1 MSATR
6 PSPSNAA
13 MEQPVFG
20 ETMPRSGRYGRSGVN
35 RASLASPARPS
46 AIPRT
51 RTKRS
56 RSYSFV
62 ANSRP
67 VVAIAASSCAQKR
80 SCSDGP
86 IGPAILAIFVFWTGT
101 VLNAATVL
109 AGALIGTG
117 LGDHLPE
124 RLRENV
130 VRGVGLF
137 TLAMGAKFAIDTAN
151 LLYMLGSILLGG
163 VLGSVWGVDRRLN
176 GLGDTLQRRFAR
188 GGSSTVAEAFVTAS
202 IVFCVGPLTF
212 LGSIQNGL
220 AGDASLLSVKS
231 VLDGFTAIA
240 LSATLG
246 WGVLLTIPLILVYQ
260 GGLAL
265 GASLFTGLLSD
276 LQLREMSAVGGLLII
291 GVGLK
296 LLAIRDVKVADFLP
310 AITVAP
316 PP

>member
-151 LLYMLGSILLGG
+151 LLYILGAILVGG
-163 VLGSVWGVDRRLN
+163 VL
-176 GLGDTLQRRFAR
+176 
-188 GGSSTVAEAFVTAS
+188 
-202 IVFCVGPLTF
+202 
-212 LGSIQNGL
+212 
-220 AGDASLLSVKS
+220 
-231 VLDGFTAIA
+231 
-240 LSATLG
+240 
-246 WGVLLTIPLILVYQ
+246 IL
-260 GGLAL
+260 
-265 GASLFTGLLSD
+265 
-276 LQLREMSAVGGLLII
+276 

-296 LLAIRDVKVADFLP
+296 LLKIRDVQVADFLP
-310 AITVAP
+310 AIAIAP
-316 PP
+316 IIVGVVDVVKEAIGA